1 MGDVEL
7 EEEDVV
13 EDGVDMRI
21 ANEDEDEEWNRN
33 EVADAGD
40 SGRNSPHGH
49 DFLFFFL
56 FVFMK
61 TK

>member
-21 ANEDEDEEWNRN
+21 ADEDEDEEWNRD

-49 DFLFFFL
+49 CFFFL